1 MTSKTNYDTRI
12 KFKLN
17 SRKYGLLYVCKH
29 FAKSGGGGAGGV
41 TITHHVPIFLSYH
54 ASRKIYLRKSEVG
67 EQEKR
72 ARSWCH
78 NYLLSRSLLLV
89 SNDINHHGNFKGNS
103 RVTCCEIVNH
113 ASSCYTQ
120 SRLTRLGPITHHAEN
135 MGPITNHGKALH
147 PVLGCD
153 SVKGRVTTV
162 YDTREKEG

>member
-1 MTSKTNYDTRI
+1 MTSKTNYDNRI

-17 SRKYGLLYVCKH
+17 SRKYGLPYVSNCKH
-29 FAKSGGGGAGGV
+29 FGEGGGGGG
-41 TITHHVPIFLSYH
+41 LEMGGGNYH
-54 ASRKIYLRKSEVG
+54 ASRKIYLRKLEVW

-78 NYLLSRSLLLV
+78 NYLFSRSMLLV
-89 SNDINHHGNFKGNS
+89 SNDINHHGNSKGKS
-103 RVTCCEIVNH
+103 RITCCEIVNH

-135 MGPITNHGKALH
+135 LGPITNHGKPLH

-153 SVKGRVTTV
+153 SVKGRVTTE